1 VTASIDAPVLIAGA
15 GPVGLALAVGL
26 AHHGVRSV
34 VLEESA
40 ELSRHQSRAPGVLPR
55 TLETFAVWGVLDRC
69 LAEGTFLERPQ
80 AWTPGRDEPMVTVD
94 FTRLART
101 TAAPGVLILPQ
112 NRTERILLDRARTS
126 GLADVRFGRRV
137 TGFEQDANG
146 VTVDVERDGGRR
158 DRLRGDYLVGCDG
171 AHSTVREAL
180 GLSLE
185 GKTYPAR
192 LLLADVGIGDA
203 RDALPWPRTTMW
215 NHVALGALR
224 LEAGLWRVIAAVER
238 NASDEHATSAQH
250 LGELVTT
257 VLGPGPFDPVWS
269 SVFRIHCRTS
279 PRFRDGRVLLAGDA
293 AHINSPAGGQGMNA
307 GIQDAHNLAWKLGRV
322 LAGAPAEPML
332 ASYDAERRPAILT
345 NVDRYTDLLTRS
357 ILLAPG
363 AVRRSVLTLGRL
375 ALGTSALTGRFLTGR
390 LLRRA
395 GMLDTRYRASPVI
408 SGRGAL
414 LGARAPNA
422 RLARD
427 GAPLRLHELAAREA
441 ALLLVDD
448 GRLPRWS
455 VAQVETVLG
464 RIDGVHT
471 VRLVLRGDNV
481 EPGDLVDA
489 HGDVRAEWAPRAGAA
504 ALLRPDG
511 HIGWMAERPVPA
523 ELRRGVRQALGI
535 DGE

>member
-1 VTASIDAPVLIAGA
+1 VTTSTDAPVLIAGA
-15 GPVGLALAVGL
+15 GPVGLALAVAL

-34 VLEESA
+34 VLEDSA
-40 ELSRHQSRAPGVLPR
+40 EPSRHSKAPGVLPR
-55 TLETFAVWGVLDRC
+55 TLETFAVWGLLDRC

-80 AWTPGRDEPMVTVD
+80 AWAPGRDDPIVTID

-112 NRTERILLDRARTS
+112 NRTERILLDQARAS
-126 GLADVRFGRRV
+126 GLADVRFGHRV
-137 TGFEQDANG
+137 TGFEQDADG
-146 VTVDVERDGGRR
+146 VTVVVERNGGRR
-158 DRLRGDYLVGCDG
+158 DRLRGDYLAGCDG
-171 AHSTVREAL
+171 AHSTVREVL

-203 RDALPWPRTTMW
+203 RDALPWPRTTTRDQ
-215 NHVALGALR
+215 VALGALR
-224 LEAGLWRVIAAVER
+224 IETGMWRVIAAVER
-238 NASDEHATSAQH
+238 DVSDEQATSAH
-250 LGELVTT
+250 HVGELVTT
-257 VLGPGPFDPVWS
+257 VLGPGPFDLRWS

-293 AHINSPAGGQGMNA
+293 AHINSPAGGQGMNS
-307 GIQDAHNLAWKLGRV
+307 GIQDAHNLAWKLARV
-322 LAGAPAEPML
+322 LAGASAEPML
-332 ASYDAERRPAILT
+332 ASYEAERRPAILT
-345 NVDRYTDLLTRS
+345 NVDRYTDLLTRG
-357 ILLAPG
+357 ILLAPS

-395 GMLDTRYRASPVI
+395 SMLDTRYHASPLI

-414 LGARAPNA
+414 VGARAPNV

-427 GAPLRLHELAAREA
+427 GTSLRLHELAARDS

-455 VAQVETVLG
+455 VEQVETALG
-464 RIDGVHT
+464 RIDGLRVL
-471 VRLVLRGDNV
+471 RLVVRGDDV
-481 EPGDLVDA
+481 ERGDLVDA
-489 HGDVRAEWAPRAGAA
+489 YGDVHAEWAPRAGTA
-504 ALLRPDG
+504 ALVRPDG
-511 HIGWMAERPVPA
+511 HVGWMAERPVA
-523 ELRRGVRQALGI
+523 SDLRRGVRQALGMLP
-535 DGE
+535 D